1 MSRPRLLLYCQ
12 HSLGLGHLAR
22 SLAVAEAL
30 SASFTVTLLNGGRF
44 PIGTRLPRDVRI
56 VNLPPLGHD
65 DDYQLVSLDPE
76 WSVAEAQAERRRRI
90 LAVLELKSPQ
100 VLLIELYPFGRKKFE
115 FELLPLLEA
124 ARAQRPSRPLVL
136 CSLRDIL
143 VRGRRDQAGHDERAS
158 QRANTFFDALLVH
171 SDPAFARLEDTF
183 TPRTPLRV
191 PVLYTGFVAP
201 RAMEPLPSEQRLPRL
216 LVSAGG
222 GMVGEPLFREA
233 VSQHAALAER
243 TGLSTTVVAGP
254 FLPEPAWQW
263 LQRAAAGSPQLSVVR
278 RVEDLCAE
286 MACSALS
293 LSQAGY
299 NTTMDIIRAGTP
311 SVVVPYSAGRE
322 DEQSSR
328 AHRLESLGAMR
339 VVPTRD
345 LGTGRLIDELVVL
358 TGSRPSPVRLDL
370 DGARA
375 TARVI
380 TGLAGLPPAENSLP
394 LTNPGVV
401 R

>member
-1 MSRPRLLLYCQ
+1 MTRPRLLLYCQ
-12 HSLGLGHLAR
+12 HSLGLGHLVR
-22 SLAVAEAL
+22 SLAIAEAL
-30 SASFTVTLLNGGRF
+30 AGTFEVTLLNGGRF
-44 PIGTRLPRDVRI
+44 PAGTVPPAGVDV

-65 DDYQLVSLDPE
+65 DDYRLVSLDRA
-76 WSVAEAQAERRRRI
+76 WSVAAACRERQRI
-90 LAVLELKSPQ
+90 VLEVLERESPRV
-100 VLLIELYPFGRKKFE
+100 VLVELYPFGRKKFE

-124 ARAQRPSRPLVL
+124 ARARRPSRPLVL

-158 QRANTFFDALLVH
+158 QRTNAFFDALLVH

-183 TPRTPLRV
+183 TPRTPLQV
-191 PVLYTGFVAP
+191 PVIYTGFVAP
-201 RAMEPLPSEQRLPRL
+201 RAIAPLPSEQRLPRL

-233 VSQHAALAER
+233 VSQHAALADR
-243 TGLSTTVVAGP
+243 TGLGTTIVAGP

-263 LQRAAAGSPQLSVVR
+263 LQRVAAGSAQLRVVR
-278 RVEDLCAE
+278 RVEDLAAE
-286 MACSALS
+286 MGRSALS

-322 DEQSSR
+322 DEQAGR
-328 AHRLESLGAMR
+328 ARRLESLGALR
-339 VVPTRD
+339 VVPPRE
-345 LGTGRLIDELVVL
+345 LGTGRLLDELVVL
-358 TGSRPSPVRLDL
+358 AGSQPSPVRLDL
-370 DGARA
+370 DGAR
-375 TARVI
+375 TSARVV
-380 TGLAGLPPAENSLP
+380 TRLAGLPPAESSRP
-394 LTNPGVV
+394 LTNHGAV